1 MSASRDPKAGSRPP
15 QGSSEP
21 SLRASIVS
29 GMPSHSRH
37 GDWAEATAHALQS
50 KGLRKGS
57 ARQAVIEL
65 LAAQSCCLTAQEV
78 FDELRASSGRPV
90 GIASVYRILDLLTA
104 EGLVQRIELGS
115 GVARYEPAWPDGHHH
130 HLVCDSCGKV
140 DAFED
145 KALERAL
152 HKVEANSGY
161 AVDAHDVVLHGTCA
175 SCR

>member
-1 MSASRDPKAGSRPP
+1 
-15 QGSSEP
+15 
-21 SLRASIVS
+21 
-29 GMPSHSRH
+29 MPSRSDH
-37 GDWAEATAHALQS
+37 GDWAEATANALQS

-65 LAAQSCCLTAQEV
+65 LAAQTCCLTAQEV
-78 FDELRASSGRPV
+78 FDELRASSRRPV

-104 EGLVQRIELGS
+104 EGLVQRIDLGS
-115 GVARYEPAWPDGHHH
+115 GVSRYEPAWPDGHHH

-152 HKVEANSGY
+152 HKVEADSGY
-161 AVDAHDVVLHGTCA
+161 TVDAHDVVLHGTCA